1 MRKSTR
7 FENNSANSNESF
19 NETGPMYITC
29 SLAHPEVGMLHVKT
43 NEPQSMHG
51 FIKIL
56 RSANLFHQIQ
66 DYFQFHNYEN
76 GRDAVNG
83 GQLLSFKITPPFP
96 QTHKFSHQ
104 YANEYIS
111 VPFLK
116 DPHLATVRALR
127 EGRVQKKKNR

>member
-1 MRKSTR
+1 MFSSTPRSWYVTRK
-7 FENNSANSNESF
+7 N
-19 NETGPMYITC
+19 I
-29 SLAHPEVGMLHVKT
+29 

-83 GQLLSFKITPPFP
+83 GRLLSFKITPPFP
-96 QTHKFSHQ
+96 HTHKLSHH

-127 EGRVQKKKNR
+127 EGRVQKKSIIVHMALQSKIHLCLLKSVISFHKD

>member
-1 MRKSTR
+1 
-7 FENNSANSNESF
+7 
-19 NETGPMYITC
+19 
-29 SLAHPEVGMLHVKT
+29 
-43 NEPQSMHG
+43 MHG

-56 RSANLFHQIQ
+56 SSANLFHQIQ
-66 DYFQFHNYEN
+66 DNYFQFHNYEN

-83 GQLLSFKITPPFP
+83 GRLLSFKITPPFP
-96 QTHKFSHQ
+96 HTHKLSHH

-127 EGRVQKKKNR
+127 EGRVQKKLIIVRLRFKSVISFHKD